1 MNEVTAKKRSDR
13 KNIGVSVNSHNALNA
28 YVKGKDL
35 TMAQVVESLI
45 EWLPV
50 YESCVKQEL
59 SIDAAIQKLTASH
72 IVKVW
77 EKSDKPVSSK
87 TMDKFSDWLEKLYRH
102 NEKSDNA
109 DRVFITQRL
118 LLNLTNGNGNMISAA
133 FKEKNDEVMAH
144 NKRMGLDEST
154 NRKLSHRIRDEYG
167 TVADWL
173 TKILA

>member
-1 MNEVTAKKRSDR
+1 MNDQTAKINTGKNVRLPIDAHSLISDFAD
-13 KNIGVSVNSHNALNA
+13 KNGMAITVALKN
-28 YVKGKDL
+28 
-35 TMAQVVESLI
+35 LI

-72 IVKVW
+72 VVKVW

-118 LLNLTNGNGNMISAA
+118 LLNLTNGNVNMISKA
-133 FKEKNDEVMAH
+133 FKDREVEIMAH
-144 NKRMGLDEST
+144 NERMGLNETT
-154 NRKLSHRIRDEYG
+154 NRKLSHKVRDEYG
-167 TVADWL
+167 TVSDWL